1 MAASAPLHQKP
12 LTSSG
17 SQPGREEVR
26 SCVRRHWETS
36 AGFWEANCFLSVSA
50 RRLRRDEMFLSVS
63 NSSRRKFWAAD
74 ERCGSIVE
82 VPKRRETKPIVSLS
96 SLTKSHISGSYFVF
110 CKGGKKYPDFDFS
123 CCFFSTIG
131 PYGNPIIS
139 ECTPRPV
146 SACAV
151 WSYVYNDVDIFS
163 TLASNLL
170 IRRTWFTF
178 CILLSPLFQTCA
190 ARKWALPFCPWCI
203 FIYEGSA
210 YMVQC
215 EFCWSSL
222 FATFLTLKSR
232 GTFAYYF
239 FSFKQERFIRL
250 PTGQITITIL
260 P

>member
-74 ERCGSIVE
+74 ERCGAIVE
-82 VPKRRETKPIVSLS
+82 VPKRRKTKPIVSLS

-123 CCFFSTIG
+123 WYMAHMETQS
-131 PYGNPIIS
+131 
-139 ECTPRPV
+139 
-146 SACAV
+146 
-151 WSYVYNDVDIFS
+151 
-163 TLASNLL
+163 LASAHQGPSLPVLCEVTYIMMWIFLALL
-170 IRRTWFTF
+170 
-178 CILLSPLFQTCA
+178 
-190 ARKWALPFCPWCI
+190 
-203 FIYEGSA
+203 
-210 YMVQC
+210 
-215 EFCWSSL
+215 
-222 FATFLTLKSR
+222 
-232 GTFAYYF
+232 
-239 FSFKQERFIRL
+239 L
-250 PTGQITITIL
+250 PTYW
-260 P
+260 